1 MWFPN
6 EIFSQIKDFM
16 LDYKKTFRRNIL
28 PSIGLLKSSKIVTSG
43 AKIRRE

>member
-28 PSIGLLKSSKIVTSG
+28 PSIGVTKIIENSYCWT
-43 AKIRRE
+43 KIRSK